1 VVLPRRSGCRILADP
16 TQIDQVLI
24 NLAANARDAMRTGGR
39 LSISVQDVV
48 LDATYAESHGVSNL
62 VPGPYVRIEVSD
74 TGSGMSKETLAKIFE
89 PFYTTK
95 PVGSGTGLGLS
106 TVYGIVKQHEGF
118 IWPYSEVGIG
128 TTMKVYLP
136 AAPSE
141 MQPVRAAERKPTA
154 VPQGEMEPALVMV
167 VEDELAIRELVRR
180 TLEGAG
186 LVVIEAENGRQ
197 ALDIFALGGEP
208 PRLVLT
214 DVIMPELNGRE
225 LSDALADQYPTIP
238 ILFMSGYT
246 GDEVLARSLLP
257 DTALFIQKPFVPD
270 ELLSRVRGMLA
281 GAPTSEVG

>member
-1 VVLPRRSGCRILADP
+1 
-16 TQIDQVLI
+16 
-24 NLAANARDAMRTGGR
+24 
-39 LSISVQDVV
+39 
-48 LDATYAESHGVSNL
+48 
-62 VPGPYVRIEVSD
+62 
-74 TGSGMSKETLAKIFE
+74 MSKETLAKIFE

-95 PVGSGTGLGLS
+95 PVGAGTGLGLS

-118 IWPYSEVGIG
+118 IWPYSELGVG
-128 TTMKVYLP
+128 TAMKVYLP

-141 MQPVRAAERKPTA
+141 AELPRGPDHQAPAA
-154 VPQGEMEPALVMV
+154 PQGEMEQALVMV
-167 VEDELAIRELVRR
+167 VEDEVAIRELVRR

-225 LSDALADQYPTIP
+225 LSDALADLHPNLP

-257 DTALFIQKPFVPD
+257 DTAPFIQKPFAPD
-270 ELLSRVRGMLA
+270 ELLFRVRGMLV
-281 GAPTSEVG
+281 GTSTSEVR